1 MDLYGRSK
9 TWSCTDDKHQETQED
24 FENELN
30 VRYASMKSNPVIQ
43 TDLSSVA
50 GFGIVIQFA
59 ESQSLTKQRIQKQ
72 FILPRVA

>member
-1 MDLYGRSK
+1 
-9 TWSCTDDKHQETQED
+9 
-24 FENELN
+24 
-30 VRYASMKSNPVIQ
+30 MKSNPVIQ